1 MSPILKTGLII
12 ATLGVIVDQVFKIL
26 MVDYMTAYPYGI
38 EVTSF
43 FRLVMVWNSGVSF
56 GMFSGGE
63 TTRWVLIGLSTFI
76 SLVLVVWL
84 ARAKERLLGY
94 ALGMILGGAI
104 GNIVD
109 RIHYGRVAD
118 FFDFDLYFMRW
129 PAFNI
134 ADILIVCGV
143 AVMLVQSLFFDENSS
158 KKNP

>member
-1 MSPILKTGLII
+1 VSPILKTGLII

-26 MVDYMTAYPYGI
+26 MVEYMTAYPYGI

-63 TTRWVLIGLSTFI
+63 TTRWILIGLSTFI

-104 GNIVD
+104 GNIID